1 MAQRGLSRD
10 PRDILGNVLTFPQ
23 SHPPPTF
30 LTMTL
35 TCSSEAS
42 PTAGLTGLKTF
53 AAPCKAMVP
62 GRVLSKLPGHLFE
75 KNTPSLGV
83 SRVRGWPLICSDAR
97 PEAGT
102 LTQSKGSRGCHS
114 RPYGH
119 LSVLTERVTRLCQ
132 QAWAEVA
139 QDSTGLRWH

>member
-53 AAPCKAMVP
+53 AAPCKAVVP

-75 KNTPSLGV
+75 ETHCPWGFPGFEV
-83 SRVRGWPLICSDAR
+83 
-97 PEAGT
+97 
-102 LTQSKGSRGCHS
+102 
-114 RPYGH
+114 GH
-119 LSVLTERVTRLCQ
+119 
-132 QAWAEVA
+132 
-139 QDSTGLRWH
+139 